1 MRTVI
6 FIFLFSTIIAV
17 AQGQRVYVNLSDA
30 SGKQIKGDVS
40 MKGFERWMEALTTS
54 SSPKNNSQFT
64 YTMNIS
70 GAAADLKRTMQNGE
84 FLVSGQ
90 VTVLQPATTY
100 APRPAYI
107 IKMEKI
113 RVLGCFD
120 AMGCNGVMTTTIN
133 LQATRIGWIYYQ
145 TDRAGTQVISNKYGF
160 DAETGGQ
167 WTNF

>member
-1 MRTVI
+1 MRTII
-6 FIFLFSTIIAV
+6 FTLLFSIIIAV
-17 AQGQRVYVNLSDA
+17 SQGQKVYVNLSDA
-30 SGKQIKGDVS
+30 SGKQIRGDAS
-40 MKGFERWMEALTTS
+40 MKGFDRWMEALTTS
-54 SSPKNNSQFT
+54 SSAKNNTQFY

-84 FLVSGQ
+84 FLLSGQ
-90 VTVLQPATTY
+90 VTVLQPATTS

-113 RVLGCFD
+113 RVLGCSE
-120 AMGCNGVMTTTIN
+120 AMGCNGVMTTTVN

-145 TDRAGTQVISNKYGF
+145 TDRVGTQVISNKYGF

-167 WTNF
+167 WTSF